1 MCWFVHVTPRL
12 ASGADPLAVLA
23 ALVTPVRLSALT
35 SPTCSLSP
43 HARGPFSPKP
53 DCSFFASDYSRRA
66 AAGAHSS
73 SSLRLRRCFLRRF
86 DERAFFT
93 WAPFIIPRRQH
104 HIAPLSPPALPA
116 PAPAPAPALAPVVSL
131 IEASTL
137 RPLHAPSIVLPPTTP
152 LHNTL
157 PAALFSPVAHTSTI
171 SLRLPA
177 VYNATIEQVLTTSL
191 NLFAGL

>member
-1 MCWFVHVTPRL
+1 VHVTPRL

-35 SPTCSLSP
+35 SPTCSLPP

-137 RPLHAPSIVLPPTTP
+137 RPLHAPSIVLLRRLLSTTP
-152 LHNTL
+152 
-157 PAALFSPVAHTSTI
+157 SPVAHTSTI